1 MFEMLDEGEKNTPF
15 REMLFYDL
23 DKNYNWNNT
32 EIETEERNNIY
43 MNHKDYDYIESE
55 LLPLD
60 NDNEIYNLN
69 MDKYS
74 QRRLN
79 NKKNKIKKKN
89 KNRKKKN
96 KTNRLKNYN
105 IRKGDWLCPF
115 CNNLNFAFR
124 TVCNICH
131 IYKSNDEYN
140 KDNHQEI
147 KKESIV

>member
-1 MFEMLDEGEKNTPF
+1 MFEMLDEEEKNTPF

-96 KTNRLKNYN
+96 KTNRLKNY
-105 IRKGDWLCPF
+105 
-115 CNNLNFAFR
+115 
-124 TVCNICH
+124 
-131 IYKSNDEYN
+131 
-140 KDNHQEI
+140 
-147 KKESIV
+147 